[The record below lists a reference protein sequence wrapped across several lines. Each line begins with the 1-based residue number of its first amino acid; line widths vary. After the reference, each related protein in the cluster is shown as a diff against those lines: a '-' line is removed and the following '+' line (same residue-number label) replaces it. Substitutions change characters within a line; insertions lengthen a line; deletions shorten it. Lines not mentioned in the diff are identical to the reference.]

1 EKDPKGER
9 WQQVQQDVPAG
20 KRIYSGL
27 DLMRLFCMLLIVI
40 LHVLGHGGVLASTT
54 TDAGYRAAWLLEA
67 FAYVAVDCFALMSGF
82 LGYHDKPRPLHI
94 SSFISLWLEVVFYGV
109 LAVGLCWLF
118 DRPDLTRISAIS
130 ALLPVTSYEY
140 WFFTAYAVM
149 FFLSPAINHLVRSG
163 SERLVKAGVL
173 GCVAGLSLLG
183 TLGMYDPFRLAEGYS
198 AIWLCTCYYLG
209 ASIKRLNT
217 ADKVRSSWCAAAIA
231 VLTLVTWAWYLV
243 ADQSLTDW
251 FGRVWG
257 ADVLMSYRSPTVLL
271 ASCAWLLLMV
281 RLEVPPRL
289 ARVLRFFAPAAF
301 GVYLI
306 HDNPLVR
313 GMLMSDAFAWIGGL
327 PAPLLVLAVLGCA
340 CAVFA
345 VCLVAD
351 RLRVALFSA
360 IRIPRLADACERGV
374 RRVLGLEPRR

>member
-1 EKDPKGER
+1 MIGGFEPRVAAACRLSEKDTKGER

-40 LHVLGHGGVLASTT
+40 LHVLGHGGVLASAA

-67 FAYVAVDCFALMSGF
+67 FAYVAVDCFALMRGF
-82 LGYHDKPRPLHI
+82 LGYPDKPRPLHI

-109 LAVGLCWLF
+109 LSVGLCWLF

-198 AIWLCTCYYLG
+198 VIWLCTCYYLG

-217 ADKVRSSWCAAAIA
+217 VDKVRSS
-231 VLTLVTWAWYLV
+231 
-243 ADQSLTDW
+243 
-251 FGRVWG
+251 WG

-313 GMLMSDAFAWIGGL
+313 GVLMSDAFAWIGGL

-360 IRIPRLADACERGV
+360 VRIPRLADACERGV
-374 RRVLGLEPRR
+374 RRILGLEPRR